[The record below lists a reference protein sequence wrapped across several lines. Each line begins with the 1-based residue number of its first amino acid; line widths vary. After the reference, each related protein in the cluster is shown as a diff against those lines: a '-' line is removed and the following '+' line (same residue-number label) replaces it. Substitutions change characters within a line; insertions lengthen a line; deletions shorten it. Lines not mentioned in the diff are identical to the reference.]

1 MCHMIRGLTCHFVM
15 QISLY
20 DEDYFVDDK
29 IGDWEIDLSK
39 LIFKQPVIYKSI
51 KFGREVCVCDY

>member
-1 MCHMIRGLTCHFVM
+1 MSYDSCLTFHFVM

-20 DEDYFVDDK
+20 EENVLIDDK

-39 LIFKQPVIYKSI
+39 LNFKEPVIYKSI
-51 KFGREVCVCDY
+51 KFGKDVCF